1 MLVCSDREKS
11 VTNQSCRDNATFFYA
26 AKICSVVAVQ
36 SDLSQHLG
44 RTSRACENIITEFAS
59 GTQIKD
65 ENKGHLNQAQPTLT
79 VVHVAWNI
87 I

>member
-1 MLVCSDREKS
+1 M
-11 VTNQSCRDNATFFYA
+11 
-26 AKICSVVAVQ
+26 Q